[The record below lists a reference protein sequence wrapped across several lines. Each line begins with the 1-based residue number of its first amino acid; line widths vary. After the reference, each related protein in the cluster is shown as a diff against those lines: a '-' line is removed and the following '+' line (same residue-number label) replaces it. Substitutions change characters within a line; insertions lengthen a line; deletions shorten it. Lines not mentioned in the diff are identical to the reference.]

1 MPNPNMAA
9 RNPDHLALVEDDAQ
23 EVSETIG
30 AKVETKDPCAQHY
43 DPNLEVWQSSWHS
56 NAKLGICRM
65 YLSNLAGENL
75 VLVA

>member
-43 DPNLEVWQSSWHS
+43 GPNLEV
-56 NAKLGICRM
+56 
-65 YLSNLAGENL
+65 
-75 VLVA
+75 

>member
-43 DPNLEVWQSSWHS
+43 GPNLEDVYSLYS
-56 NAKLGICRM
+56 
-65 YLSNLAGENL
+65 LAIGHF
-75 VLVA
+75 